1 LRDAR
6 GFTLPEL
13 LAVIAIA
20 SILAVVALPRL
31 WGSTFDEEQLYDET
45 FAALRY
51 AQRTAVAYQRNV
63 CVTFSGGNQ
72 LSLTYAPNYGT
83 GQPCAPALPSAT
95 GASYVVIAP
104 GTTSYVSASSF
115 SFNLLGVPSAGQTIM
130 LSGGKSII
138 VPADTGY
145 VH

>member
-1 LRDAR
+1 LRLAA

-13 LAVIAIA
+13 LAVIVIA
-20 SILAVVALPRL
+20 SILAIVALPRL

-83 GQPCAPALPSAT
+83 GQPCGSALPSGT
-95 GASYVVIAP
+95 GASYVVTAP
-104 GTTSYVSASSF
+104 GTTSYLTASSF
-115 SFNLLGVPSAGQTIM
+115 SFNLLGVPSTGQTIS
-130 LSGGKSII
+130 LSGGKSIT
-138 VPADTGY
+138 VAADTGY